1 MSLKINAD
9 QQRIQASGATP
20 TGNWVNSTY
29 SRTVSGVV
37 NILSVAHG
45 FIGDEKLYL
54 DFTSGGETDGT
65 YTVSKVDDDN
75 LSFQSSNLGV
85 ITAGNTVSYKRV
97 RSLSIQGDE
106 SVELSV
112 GVDANEKDALTLNLN
127 PQNNI
132 RVGVNTTDPQY
143 ELDVEGQ
150 IRTTR
155 SIISDTAQV
164 VNLDIQTIIN
174 PALALRAP
182 NLINYEDTD
191 VTSNTFGT
199 TFYPTADTPPLTDQS
214 RRVATTDFVYKV
226 ATNDTGGRVYV
237 SQTIGSDLNDGRSA
251 ARPVKTIKKAAQ
263 IAYGLQKAQPDPSDE
278 YVSLIVSGGEYLED
292 NPISLPRNC
301 SLIGDNLRRVIVR
314 PLNADRHMIK
324 ASNET
329 YVAGCVFRDALQ
341 NSSDPQST
349 VIHTWK
355 YAFVFDDKQR
365 LYYEPEL
372 AQIPAIPG
380 DKFRG
385 DNIFLITFN
394 NHTGSDITLQVGYF
408 VQGGSSGTLGTI
420 QEVNFTGPAGTPNAS
435 GTVKVL
441 ITSGVNDVFQDAEK
455 IFYDAVANNIITD
468 ITNPSVSDRFDVVD
482 AESLRPELET
492 ISNQIYQHTVNS
504 ERETTAFAADST
516 KVNLTTDRITITGHS
531 FKSGDQVYY
540 QKDENTN
547 ALGGLIDGTV
557 YYVRFVD
564 ADTIELF
571 DTWLNATTLTSTTG
585 RKDIT
590 AVSPDTSLHLFTS
603 GSIMPESNNM
613 RIFTHQYATGDGVV
627 YRASKMGAI
636 GGLLDGT
643 TYYIYKENNDWVR
656 FAATAANAL
665 NKDANGNDAPTTLD
679 LTGTGLGYQRFE
691 DATRLLSIATLDT
704 TLATQQ
710 TYNGPTFTLAGT
722 SYHDYEVGQE
732 VFLYGFQSSA
742 INWGAGTNPSWSLSS
757 GEVTVTI
764 ANVDNT
770 LTTALFSN
778 WQSLGECGLKFNFDG
793 AGSEALSKT
802 YLIDQFDLGSGTPS
816 LPGNTELG
824 MGYGRYNSSNLT
836 VTFVLRTAN
845 IQSTTNTA
853 TASGSTVSVLDNV
866 EDLNG
871 RKYIT
876 HRIERADGYA
886 LQFVVRS
893 AISVFDAQLNPTGN
907 QSVISTNNYVLASLR
922 NSPYG
927 FVKISQT
934 ARFRDGAESI
944 RANQEF
950 IAQEAYGYVKS
961 HYEKS
966 STRNSTLVI
975 GPTTFSALGMEF
987 DHPITSWA
995 VSDDVATIKVNQG
1008 HNLYRGYKNHA
1019 HIYDGGTASNAITI
1033 TAGSVQK
1040 NVTGA
1045 TYDPVSGDL
1054 VLSIG
1059 AHTFT
1064 TSDTLVIANGSLSF
1078 TCSRDNHATSHTYP
1092 RSTDPAYGA
1101 TLAITAVDAAGT
1113 VTVNVGTS
1121 AGVEI
1126 KGVAAF
1132 ANGFSLNST
1141 WPIKDIVDHRTFTLD
1156 LGVNSSGKNEAEGTT
1171 YTGTDGT
1178 FTDLRKPYRTPNSFP
1193 ENNKQADA
1201 ADLLAANAE
1210 MIAELS
1216 VEKMVADTG
1225 YSVPTGNTACTD
1237 DISDFLKKS
1246 LYHNL
1251 KWGGNDRVY
1260 DAANYFLKDV
1270 TTSNQSKYVT
1280 AFNNAKGYAAKVIRN
1295 LPILRHPHTT
1305 HPQQYETIT
1314 LDRATYGTVPN
1325 LTQDAAN
1332 LINTNNKFISEEA
1345 VERFVSSLTET
1356 PVTAVNGND
1365 ITINALNGTTPTNT
1379 TTHTFQG
1386 LSTYQFQ
1393 PTGADYNPQ
1402 TGEMVL
1408 TIASHPFVDGDRI
1421 LIAPNSLTFTCE
1433 MDNDG
1438 SNKTYP
1444 RTTDPFY
1451 NKYLG
1456 VIKVD
1461 ANNIKVNVGKAKTDV
1476 TPHTFV
1482 SAAANSVTRAV
1493 VYNDVGFTQHSVTNA
1508 AYEPITGVLTLT
1520 IPGHGFTVGEKV
1532 QVAQDSLTFT
1542 CSMDDNFSKHTYPRS
1557 TDPALNVWKS
1567 VSNITTD
1574 TFDINVG
1581 TTPPVTFTPTN
1592 AVYTP
1597 TTGLMEITVGN
1608 HSLAAP
1614 TSHTVTDATL
1624 ENHSGIMTVTIN
1636 DHGFQEG
1643 DKINLA
1649 VGSITMSCP
1658 HGGGGNESYPKAGQP
1673 IAGKW
1678 INIWGVT
1685 TNTFKFDCTG
1695 GVALTVDDVHTFVS
1709 AVSNGLQHVKE
1720 NIKLTTGAITFKCDE
1735 DSQSTEHAYPRAL
1748 VDSHTAIGGTNFNVT
1763 GASYNAVS
1771 GDMVLTV
1778 GNGHGLTTSDSVFVK
1793 PDSLSFNCTMDGN
1806 TSTKTYPRASDPYYG
1821 KSIPVKAVGS
1831 DTITLNVGQSPLVQH
1846 TVTDATYDPT
1856 TGIMVLDIGA
1866 HSLKANTSV
1875 KIANQSLSFQCN
1887 TDSYG
1892 SDHLYPRAS
1901 GQGGAT
1907 SDDPAYDTAVNITA
1921 VTATTITLDVGTAS
1935 DTSTHRWKPGFTAT
1949 NAITSGGDYIH
1960 TWQGGT
1966 SAGAITKGGTH
1977 YFPSSGIVHVETTAS
1992 HGMRNGDWVK
2002 LADNSITFSCA
2013 FGGASGPAAQKSYP
2027 RSGDP
2032 ISGKWQKIFNVTS
2045 TTFEIQVLSTIPSTN
2060 TDAHAFVSATTGGI
2074 TQKRDKSHNT
2084 SVPIV
2089 ATTGTT
2095 ITVDV
2100 GISSNTTTHAYQSAL
2115 GNSVI
2120 TGGNYAHSFVS
2131 ATSNGVKRSTS
2142 STINNYIPSS
2152 STYTPATG
2160 DLVLTIGSNELLAP
2174 TTHTASGGA
2183 YDPTTGIM
2191 TVTINGHG
2199 FAVGDKVKF
2208 DVGAISFSCTHGS
2221 GGTTAYPR
2229 STDPIANKWV
2239 IISNVTTNTFDV
2251 QVLDTVPSTNTTTH
2265 TYQGAA
2271 ADAISHARST
2281 VKIATN
2287 SIIYSCAQGGGN
2299 YTYPRITD
2307 PIAAARFSIPNH
2319 NQDCKDDVSDVL
2331 RAVAYNLVNG
2341 GNDAVYDHAGYFVGT
2356 THVDGEEFYA
2366 RAVMEIASDITQ
2378 QVIANETVNIR
2389 GWHGVGQSK
2398 DLTITVDPG
2407 GCTTPKS
2414 TVDTLFSIVE
2424 QAIATDSLAHATDTS
2439 ATTPTC
2445 TDVVSAI
2452 DTFFGIITTA
2462 LGTDGSYGD
2471 LSAVTRTFSPGDQ
2484 QCLDDILHIVRALQ
2498 YDLRYT
2504 GNSSIV
2510 ESANKYISSGA
2521 IAHVTQEVD
2530 YTRAIF
2536 AYAKELCIKA
2546 IRNDLEPGFFSNI
2559 APVSNSSITIDSS
2572 APECANVVSALT
2584 TNWGILDN
2592 VLSSGTLYSGTIT
2605 EPDPL
2610 ITEQDAAKYKF
2621 PLLNLFL
2628 DLPVVEASP
2637 FIQNSSVISFLGG
2650 SGCDIDGAKVAT
2662 PNVPR
2667 PGLKLDAQG
2676 NSIAQ
2681 FDPQG
2686 KSMVANAFT
2695 IISFGG
2701 TAYNVTNDGYTQ
2713 VVSVFAIFC
2722 QDGVVCQSGGYA
2734 SITNSASNFGTYSL
2748 RATGFREDPYS
2759 FDIGVID
2766 SITNDV
2772 DNNQVE
2778 SGRQVIQVSGTT
2790 LTNIPTE
2797 DYIIRIGGCN
2807 PTDPAVEHIILETEV
2822 VSGAPGTQVVAKI
2835 TTNRSM
2841 DYTDTAAP
2849 NTRNSYANGNLSNLV
2864 NRSIQFHRPSVVNS
2878 SSHTWEYS
2886 GSGNTYAALPQN
2898 GGFGLGT
2905 AYEASEQA
2913 FGQVYTSGTNEFGD
2927 FKVGNFVTIFNRT
2940 GAISFVGTVSISEL
2954 SSIKIV
2960 GGDITI
2966 TGFSDD
2972 DNLGGAFASD
2982 SLLPTQ
2988 ASVKDY
2994 ISNNLGPYLNQPYS
3008 TNAVPSALVQLTSSG
3023 KINIDQIPALRPFNI
3038 TSVTSQV
3045 ERLAIEDANAGD
3057 IAIETTAVDF
3067 SVAPASVNT
3076 GTEEITITAHGANT
3090 GDGLTYTEGTTAIG
3104 GLSTATKYFVIKVDD
3119 NTVKLA
3125 STSSNATNGTNLD
3138 LTGQGTGTHTFTTD
3152 GTAISYIL
3160 ENDLESQFL
3169 AFTPNSNY
3177 SFTNG
3182 AILTGSS
3189 TTARGTVQ
3197 SFNDGQI
3204 YNFVITD
3211 GGADYTG
3218 DFALT
3223 ISAPGGSGTQAT
3235 ATANVTSGIV
3245 TKVTITNPGSGYYSQ
3260 PTVTAPNS
3268 PTNNNA
3274 VLAAQIEGRVN
3285 INIAN
3290 NIKFDAGD
3298 FILDGAGAN
3307 EGTGTYSQSGTTITV
3322 DETGHNLSN
3331 ASLVFLDFTSGQGA
3345 DGFYTISLINANQ
3358 YTVTS
3363 AASASTSG
3371 NFARKRIVDLTRV
3384 INTSASNAANWTQ
3397 LTSTNI
3403 DASNIV
3409 AGTIDPERLASRG
3422 VSNSYTFLRGD
3433 SSWEYALQAIRPAT
3447 QDCIVIDGSVTDS
3460 TYIDTITI
3468 TNGGTSYTDGT
3479 YQNLPLEGGNVSV
3492 TDSGVARATYTVTSG
3507 VITSA
3512 TVTDSG
3518 TGYTAGFS
3526 ITIPAEFGGGNGA
3539 ILTAVKGTI
3548 NRVYGNIEI
3557 DMRKG
3562 DNLTPAATV
3571 YGNYGVFRF
3580 RKDVANQAVGNQS
3593 EGGFVIDND
3602 GQVTIDQGPGSELN
3616 ADKLD
3621 GNHGAFYQNAGS
3633 LNAGT
3638 LDPARLANTTYNIS
3652 ISGTADTANR
3662 VFNETASLTS
3672 NPSPAQAANGI
3683 SAALRNNSATGLTD
3697 GGTTHGIM
3705 TYRRE
3710 ATGSAAIQ
3718 IGYTDNDNLWIRGN
3732 SGGNTVY
3739 GNWSKIWSGANDGAA
3754 SGLDADKLDGSQ
3766 GLWYQSGY
3774 NFGNS
3779 KGGINTPMGDM
3790 FLPEV
3795 LGQDKMVFENFYLND
3810 SGLKYT
3816 LYIPG
3821 FHASTGANGN
3831 INTSGTYTIYS
3842 DVGATN
3848 NIGSIVVDA
3857 NGVSELTHTSGEIY
3871 SLVTG
3876 TIAFVG
3882 NNTNAN
3888 IYVVGPNPGTKWTVT
3903 SSNPISSGSTTVI
3916 GLRDAAAG
3924 AKLQIGKGS
3933 VSTTPTVDFR
3943 SSGQA
3948 PDYDVQFYISGGNT
3962 NNGNGTLR
3970 INTGDI
3976 TVNGNTVWHAG
3987 NDGSSSQL
3995 DAHYLD
4001 GFTQSTAANA
4011 NTIARRDASGH
4022 LTVND
4027 LTGDQGTFNNT
4038 GTGVLQLAGAN
4049 GVDLGKAATN
4059 SLSIKGRNSGT
4070 VGYIRFGT
4078 DTNDFGWN
4086 GTHLSYNG
4094 VYFRNARLGVGQSN
4108 PGSPLHVTKDQDGL
4122 AAWAT
4127 FESGA
4132 ANDGRILLGT
4142 SGGSPSITWDD
4153 KDNDNAWVMGA
4164 DDANVSY
4171 FVLKGFANPGAAATI
4186 NAQATTGSCNLAIYQ
4201 ATGRWFINRAA
4212 GTGAGS
4218 RLNVGGAIETDNQL
4232 KSTVATGTAPLSVS
4246 STTVC
4251 TNLNADLLDG
4261 YSALNLPYLQGVVN
4275 TWISDD
4281 GGQQRFYFANNSHTY
4296 IKTGDDFFFR
4306 NDSDQTFASWDQ
4318 GGRCHFHEP
4327 GGNSIQS
4334 TYRVQVTGD
4343 SGLNLNA
4350 SEGLSSGQ
4358 KSTVLRAG
4366 GDKQWIDSHGVF
4378 KRNRNSVGESITVAN
4393 GDCCMSAGPLTIN
4406 NGSTVTI
4413 DNGGSW
4419 TIV

>member
-1 MSLKINAD
+1 MSLKINSD
-9 QQRIQASGATP
+9 QQRIQASGVTP
-20 TGNWVNSTY
+20 TGNWVNATY
-29 SRTVSGVV
+29 SRTVSGTV

-45 FIGDEKLYL
+45 FIGSEKLYI
-54 DFTSGGETDGT
+54 DFTSGGEVDGT
-65 YTVSKVDDDN
+65 YTVTKVDDDN
-75 LSFQSSNLGV
+75 LQFSSSNLGV
-85 ITAGNTVSYKRV
+85 ITAGNTLSYKRV

-106 SVELSV
+106 TIEMSV

-191 VTSNTFGT
+191 VTSDTYGT

-263 IAYGLQKAQPDPSDE
+263 IAYTLQKATPDPSDE

-314 PLNADRHMIK
+314 PQNADRHMIK

-329 YVAGCVFRDALQ
+329 YVFGCVFRDALQ

-365 LYYEPEL
+365 MYYEPEL
-372 AQIPAIPG
+372 GQVPAIPG

-385 DNIFLITFN
+385 DNIFQITFT
-394 NHTGSDITLQVGYF
+394 NHTGNNTTLVAGYF
-408 VQGGSSGTLGTI
+408 VQGGSSGTLGTV
-420 QEVNFTGPAGTPNAS
+420 QSVNFTGPVASPYSTGTC
-435 GTVKVL
+435 TIL

-455 IFYDAVANNIITD
+455 LFYDAVAANIVTD
-468 ITNPSVSDRFDVVD
+468 INNNPSDRFDVAD

-492 ISNQIYQHTVNS
+492 ISNQIYQHTINS
-504 ERETTAFAADST
+504 ERETTAFAGDST
-516 KVNLTTDRITITGHS
+516 KVNLTTDTITITGHS
-531 FKSGDQVYY
+531 FKTGDQVYY
-540 QKDENTN
+540 QKDENTT
-547 ALGGLIDGTV
+547 ALGGLIDNSL
-557 YYVRFVD
+557 YYVRFID
-564 ADTIELF
+564 ANSIQLF
-571 DTWLNATTLTSTTG
+571 DTWTNATTTTSTTG
-585 RKDIT
+585 RKDLT
-590 AVSPDTSLHLFTS
+590 AVSTDTKLHLFTS
-603 GSIMPESNNM
+603 GKVMPEGNH
-613 RIFTHQYATGDGVV
+613 IFIDTHQFATGDGVV
-627 YRASKMGAI
+627 YRESKMGGI
-636 GGLLDGT
+636 TGLVDGT
-643 TYYIYKENNDWVR
+643 TYYIYKENTNWVR
-656 FAATAANAL
+656 LAASAANAVQ
-665 NKDANGNDAPTTLD
+665 KDAQGNDNPVTLTF
-679 LTGTGLGYQRFE
+679 TGTGQGYQRFE
-691 DATRLLSIATLDT
+691 LASRVLSIATIDT
-704 TLATQQ
+704 SLATQQ
-710 TYNGPTFTLAGT
+710 TYNGPVFNLSGT

-732 VFLYGFQSSA
+732 VNLYGFQSAA
-742 INWGAGTNPSWSLSS
+742 INFGASTNTSWSLAS

-764 ANVDNT
+764 STVDNS

-778 WQSLGECGLKFNFDG
+778 WSSLGACGLKFNFSG
-793 AGSEALSKT
+793 AGSEALSKV
-802 YLIDQFDLGSGTPS
+802 YEIDSFTTGSTAPS

-824 MGYGRYNSSNLT
+824 LGRGNYNSSNLT
-836 VTFVLRTAN
+836 VTFVLKVAD

-871 RKYIT
+871 RRYIT
-876 HRIERADGYA
+876 NRIERADGYS
-886 LQFVVRS
+886 LQFVVR
-893 AISVFDAQLNPTGN
+893 AAVSVFDATLNPTGN
-907 QSVISTNNYVLASLR
+907 QSVISTSNYVLASLR

-927 FVKISQT
+927 FTKISQT

-966 STRNSTLVI
+966 STRASNLVI
-975 GPTTFSALGMEF
+975 GPTTFNALGDTF
-987 DHPITSWA
+987 THPITEWSTA
-995 VSDDVATIKVNQG
+995 YNKLTVKCNTG
-1008 HNLYRGYKNHA
+1008 HNLFRGFQNHN
-1019 HIYDGGTASNAITI
+1019 HTYNGGTATNAITI
-1033 TAGSVQK
+1033 TQGSVQK

-1045 TYDPVSGDL
+1045 TYDPVTGDL
-1054 VLSIG
+1054 VLTIG
-1059 AHTFT
+1059 AHSYT
-1064 TSDTLVIANGSLSF
+1064 TANTLTIGNGALSF

-1092 RSTDPAYGA
+1092 RATDPAYGA
-1101 TLAITAVDAAGT
+1101 TLAITAVDAASS
-1113 VTVNVGTS
+1113 VTVNVGVS
-1121 AGVEI
+1121 AGVKI
-1126 KGVAAF
+1126 AGSGTAAI
-1132 ANGFSLNST
+1132 NGT
-1141 WPIKDIVDHRTFTLD
+1141 WAISDIVDHRTFILD
-1156 LGVNSSGKNEAEGTT
+1156 LGLTT
-1171 YTGTDGT
+1171 LATATTGTDGT
-1178 FTDLRKPYRTPNSFP
+1178 FVDIRKPYRTPNTFP
-1193 ENNKQADA
+1193 ANNKQADA
-1201 ADLLAANAE
+1201 ADLIAANAE
-1210 MIAELS
+1210 MIAEVA

-1237 DISDFLKKS
+1237 DIKDFLKKS

-1280 AFNNAKGYAAKVIRN
+1280 AFNLAKGYAQKVLRN
-1295 LPILRHPHTT
+1295 LPILRHPYTT

-1332 LINTNNKFISEEA
+1332 LINVNNKFISEEA
-1345 VERFVSSLTET
+1345 VERFISSLTET
-1356 PVTAVNGND
+1356 PIDAVSGND

-1379 TTHTFQG
+1379 TAHTFQG

-1393 PTGADYNPQ
+1393 PTNVTYDPIS
-1402 TGEMVL
+1402 GEMVI
-1408 TIASHPFVDGDRI
+1408 TIASHPFVDGDKI
-1421 LIAPNSLTFTCE
+1421 LIAPNSLSFTC
-1433 MDNDG
+1433 DLDG
-1438 SNKTYP
+1438 DTATKTYP
-1444 RTTDPFY
+1444 RTTDPYY
-1451 NKYLG
+1451 NKYIG
-1456 VIKVD
+1456 VRKVD

-1476 TPHTFV
+1476 TAHAFV
-1482 SAAANSVTRAV
+1482 SATSTAITRAV
-1493 VYNDVGFTQHSVTNA
+1493 VYNDIGYTQHTVTGA
-1508 AYEPITGVLTLT
+1508 SYEPITGVLTLK
-1520 IPGHGFTVGEKV
+1520 IPGHGFTIGEKV

-1542 CSMDDNFSKHTYPRS
+1542 CTMDDNFSKHTYPRA

-1581 TTPPVTFTPTN
+1581 TTPPVTYTPTN

-1597 TTGLMEITVGN
+1597 TTGLMEVTIGN
-1608 HSLAAP
+1608 HSITAP
-1614 TSHTVTDATL
+1614 TSHTPTGATL
-1624 ENHSGIMTVTIN
+1624 ENSTGIMTVTIN

-1649 VGSITMSCP
+1649 VGAITMSCAY
-1658 HGGGGNESYPKAGQP
+1658 GGSGSESYPKAGQYLD
-1673 IAGKW
+1673 GKW
-1678 INIWGVT
+1678 VNIWGVT
-1685 TNTFKFDCTG
+1685 QNTFKFDCTG
-1695 GVALTVDDVHTFVS
+1695 GAALTVNDAHTFVS
-1709 AVSNGLQHVKE
+1709 AVSNSLKHVAE
-1720 NIKLTTGAITFKCDE
+1720 NIKLTNGAITFKCDE
-1735 DSQSTEHAYPRAL
+1735 DSQSTEHSYPRTT
-1748 VDSHTAIGGTNFNVT
+1748 VDSHTAGAGT
-1763 GASYNAVS
+1763 
-1771 GDMVLTV
+1771 
-1778 GNGHGLTTSDSVFVK
+1778 
-1793 PDSLSFNCTMDGN
+1793 
-1806 TSTKTYPRASDPYYG
+1806 
-1821 KSIPVKAVGS
+1821 
-1831 DTITLNVGQSPLVQH
+1831 
-1846 TVTDATYDPT
+1846 TYDPA
-1856 TGIMVLDIGA
+1856 TGIM
-1866 HSLKANTSV
+1866 
-1875 KIANQSLSFQCN
+1875 KI
-1887 TDSYG
+1887 T
-1892 SDHLYPRAS
+1892 
-1901 GQGGAT
+1901 
-1907 SDDPAYDTAVNITA
+1907 
-1921 VTATTITLDVGTAS
+1921 
-1935 DTSTHRWKPGFTAT
+1935 
-1949 NAITSGGDYIH
+1949 
-1960 TWQGGT
+1960 
-1966 SAGAITKGGTH
+1966 
-1977 YFPSSGIVHVETTAS
+1977 TTAA
-1992 HGMRNGDWVK
+1992 HGMRNGDWIK
-2002 LADNSITFSCA
+2002 MAENSITFSCA
-2013 FGGASGPAAQKSYP
+2013 FGGASGPASQKSYP
-2027 RSGDP
+2027 RATDP
-2032 ISGKWQKIFNVTS
+2032 IAGKWQKIFNVTS
-2045 TTFEIQVLSTIPSTN
+2045 TTFEVQVLSTIPSTN
-2060 TDAHAFVSATTGGI
+2060 TDTHTFVSATSGGI
-2074 TQKRDKSHNT
+2074 TQKRDKSYNT
-2084 SVPIV
+2084 SVPVV

-2095 ITVDV
+2095 VTLDV
-2100 GISSNTTTHAYQSAL
+2100 GISTNTTTHAYQSAL

-2120 TGGNYAHSFVS
+2120 TGGNYAHTWIS
-2131 ATSNGVKRSTS
+2131 ATSNGVKRATS
-2142 STINNYIPSS
+2142 STINNYNPSA
-2152 STYTPATG
+2152 STYDPNTG
-2160 DLVLTIGSNELLAP
+2160 AMVLTIGSNNFLAP

-2183 YDPTTGIM
+2183 YDPLTGIM
-2191 TVTINGHG
+2191 TVTITNHG
-2199 FAVGDKVKF
+2199 FKVGDKVKF
-2208 DVGAISFSCTHGS
+2208 AVGAISFSCTHGS

-2239 IISNVTTNTFDV
+2239 TIANVTANTFDV
-2251 QVLDTVPSTNTTTH
+2251 QVLDTVPSTNTTPH
-2265 TYQGAA
+2265 TYQSAA
-2271 ADAISHARST
+2271 ADAISYARST

-2287 SIIYSCAQGGGN
+2287 SIIYSCGHGAGN
-2299 YTYPRITD
+2299 HTYPRATD
-2307 PIAAARFSIPNH
+2307 PIANPRFTIPNH
-2319 NQDCKDDVSDVL
+2319 NQDCKDDASDVL

-2356 THVDGEEFYA
+2356 THVDGEQFQA
-2366 RAVMEIASDITQ
+2366 RAVFEIASDITQ

-2389 GWHGVGQSK
+2389 GWHGVEQTK
-2398 DLTITVDPG
+2398 DLTITVDPN
-2407 GCTTPKS
+2407 GCATPKS

-2424 QAIATDSLAHATDTS
+2424 QAIATDSLAHATDTAAS
-2439 ATTPTC
+2439 TPTC
-2445 TDVVSAI
+2445 TDVVSAT
-2452 DTFFGIITTA
+2452 DTLFAIVTTA
-2462 LGTDGSYGD
+2462 LGTDGSYGN
-2471 LSAVTRTFSPGDQ
+2471 LNSVVRTVSEGDQ
-2484 QCLDDILHIVRALQ
+2484 QCIDDILHVVRAFQ

-2504 GNSSIV
+2504 GNSKTV
-2510 ESANKYISSGA
+2510 EAANKYITSGA
-2521 IAHVTQEVD
+2521 ISHVTEEVD

-2546 IRNDLEPGFFSNI
+2546 IRNNLEAGFFSQI
-2559 APVSNSSITIDSS
+2559 APVSNGSITVDSS

-2592 VLSSGTLYSGTIT
+2592 VLSSATAYSGTIT
-2605 EPDPL
+2605 NPDPL
-2610 ITEQDAAKYKF
+2610 ISEQDAAKYTF

-2628 DLPVVEASP
+2628 DLPVIEASP
-2637 FIQNSSVISFLGG
+2637 FIQNASLISFLGG
-2650 SGCDIDGAKVAT
+2650 SGCDIDGAKCAT

-2667 PGLKLDAQG
+2667 PGLKLNSQG
-2676 NSIAQ
+2676 NTIAQ

-2701 TAYNVTNDGYTQ
+2701 TGYNITNDGYTQ

-2722 QDGVVCQSGGYA
+2722 QDGIVCQSGGYA
-2734 SITNSASNFGTYSL
+2734 SVTNSASNFGTYSL
-2748 RATGFREDPYS
+2748 RASGFRADPYA

-2772 DNNQVE
+2772 DGNQVE
-2778 SGRQVIQVSGTT
+2778 TGRQVIQVSGTA

-2797 DYIIRIGGCN
+2797 DYIIRIGGTS

-2822 VSGAPGTQVVAKI
+2822 ISGSPGTQIVAKI

-2841 DYTDTAAP
+2841 DYTDTASP
-2849 NTRNSYANGNLSNLV
+2849 NTRYRYADGNLGGLV
-2864 NRSIQFHRPSVVNS
+2864 SRAIQFHRPSIVNS

-2905 AYEASEQA
+2905 AYEASEQS

-2927 FKVGNFVTIFNRT
+2927 FKVGNFVTIYNRT
-2940 GAISFVGTVSISEL
+2940 GNISFVGTVSISEL

-2972 DNLGGAFASD
+2972 DNLGGTFASD
-2982 SLLPTQ
+2982 ALLPTQ

-3038 TSVTSQV
+3038 TSVASEA
-3045 ERLAIEDANAGD
+3045 ERLAIEDASAGD
-3057 IAIETTAVDF
+3057 IAIETTATSF

-3076 GTEEITITAHGANT
+3076 GTEAITITGHGRNT

-3119 NTVKLA
+3119 NNVKLA
-3125 STSSNATNGTNLD
+3125 STTSNASNGTAID

-3169 AFTPNSNY
+3169 AFIPNQNY
-3177 SFTNG
+3177 AFTNG
-3182 AILTGSS
+3182 NIITGSS
-3189 TTARGTVQ
+3189 TTARGTIQ
-3197 SFNDGQI
+3197 SYNDGQI
-3204 YNFVITD
+3204 YNFVISD
-3211 GGADYTG
+3211 GGTGYTG

-3223 ISAPGGSGTQAT
+3223 ISAPDSGSGTQAA
-3235 ATANVTSGIV
+3235 ATANVTSGVV
-3245 TKVTITNPGSGYYSQ
+3245 TKVTITNAGSGYYSQ
-3260 PTVTAPNS
+3260 PTVTVTPPGS
-3268 PTNNNA
+3268 GTTA
-3274 VLAAQIEGRVN
+3274 VIAAQIEGRVA

-3307 EGTGTYSQSGTTITV
+3307 EGTGTYTQSATTITIN
-3322 DETGHNLSN
+3322 ENGHNLSN
-3331 ASLVFLDFTSGQGA
+3331 ASLVYLDFTSGA
-3345 DGFYTISLINANQ
+3345 SNDGFYTISLVNANQ

-3363 AASASTSG
+3363 ATSVTTSG
-3371 NFARKRIVDLTRV
+3371 NVSRKRIIDLARV

-3409 AGTIDPERLASRG
+3409 AGVVDPERLAG
-3422 VSNSYTFLRGD
+3422 KGTSNSYTFLRGD
-3433 SSWEYALQAIRPAT
+3433 SSWEYALQAIRPTT
-3447 QDCIVIDGSVTDS
+3447 QDCVVVGGSLTDS
-3460 TYIDTITI
+3460 TYIDSITI
-3468 TNGGTSYTDGT
+3468 TNGGTGYTDGT
-3479 YQNLPLEGGNVSV
+3479 YQNIPLEGGNVSV
-3492 TDSGVARATYTVTSG
+3492 TDTGVARATYIVTSG

-3512 TVTDSG
+3512 TITDSG

-3539 ILTAVKGTI
+3539 ILAAVKGTI
-3548 NRVYGNIEI
+3548 NRSYGNIEI
-3557 DMRKG
+3557 DIRKG

-3580 RKDVANQAVGNQS
+3580 RKDVANQAVGNQDQ
-3593 EGGFVIDND
+3593 GGFVIDNN
-3602 GQVTIDQGPGSELN
+3602 GQVTIDQGAGSELN

-3621 GNHGAFYQNAGS
+3621 GNHGAFYQNAGN
-3633 LNAGT
+3633 LTAGT
-3638 LDPARLANTTYNIS
+3638 IDPARLANTTYNIS

-3662 VFNETASLTS
+3662 IFNETASLTS
-3672 NPSPAQAANGI
+3672 NPSPAQAANGV

-3697 GGTTHGIM
+3697 GGTTHGIT

-3718 IGYTDNDNLWIRGN
+3718 LGWTDNDNLWIRGN
-3732 SGGNTVY
+3732 SGGNAVY
-3739 GNWSKIWSGANDGAA
+3739 GNWNQIWSGANDGAA
-3754 SGLDADKLDGSQ
+3754 SGLDADKLDAHQ

-3774 NFGNS
+3774 NFGAS
-3779 KGGINTPMGDM
+3779 QGGINKPMGDM

-3795 LGQDKMVFENFYLND
+3795 LGQDKMVFENFYVND

-3816 LYIPG
+3816 LYIPDY
-3821 FHASTGANGN
+3821 HARTGTNGN
-3831 INTSGTYTIYS
+3831 INPSGTYTIYS

-3857 NGVSELTHTSGEIY
+3857 NGVTEATHTSGEVY
-3871 SLVTG
+3871 TLVTG

-3924 AKLQIGKGS
+3924 AKLQIGKAAT
-3933 VSTTPTVDFR
+3933 STTPTLDFR

-3948 PDYDVQFYISGGNT
+3948 PNYDVQMIVSGGNT
-3962 NNGNGTLR
+3962 NDGNGTLR

-4001 GFTQSTAANA
+4001 GFVQSTAASG

-4027 LTGDQGTFNNT
+4027 LTGDQGIFNNT
-4038 GTGVLQLAGAN
+4038 GTSVLQLAGGN

-4059 SLSIKGRNSGT
+4059 SLSVKGRNSGS

-4078 DTNDFGWN
+4078 DGNDFGWD
-4086 GTHLSYNG
+4086 GTSLSYNN
-4094 VYFRNARLGVGQSN
+4094 VHFRGGRLGIGTNDPQANFSAGTDTTLLAVTDGGGSSGYKEIAHFAAGNDSNDSGAILRVGHHGNDRGLYIKSGRESGDRAIARFGLRN
-4108 PGSPLHVTKDQDGL
+4108 SSATDNDIVTLRQDGG
-4122 AAWAT
+4122 T
-4127 FESGA
+4127 YYVGI
-4132 ANDGRILLGT
+4132 NDTTPSYLLDVAGDIRT
-4142 SGGSPSITWDD
+4142 T
-4153 KDNDNAWVMGA
+4153 
-4164 DDANVSY
+4164 NV
-4171 FVLKGFANPGAAATI
+4171 L
-4186 NAQATTGSCNLAIYQ
+4186 
-4201 ATGRWFINRAA
+4201 R
-4212 GTGAGS
+4212 
-4218 RLNVGGAIETDNQL
+4218 
-4232 KSTVATGTAPLSVS
+4232 STVATGTSPIVVS
-4246 STTVC
+4246 STTEC
-4251 TNLNADLLDG
+4251 TNLNAAQLQG
-4261 YSALNLPYLQGVVN
+4261 YTANNLPYLRALIN
-4275 TWISDD
+4275 TWNDSSE
-4281 GGQQRFYFANNSHTY
+4281 GQPRFYFSNNSHTY
-4296 IKTGDDFFFR
+4296 FRTGSDFFFR
-4306 NDSDQTFASWDQ
+4306 NDADTSIGSLNDNGCWTFYSGSDTT
-4318 GGRCHFHEP
+4318 
-4327 GGNSIQS
+4327 QS
-4334 TYRVQVTGD
+4334 TYGLQVN
-4343 SGLNLNA
+4343 GLNGVNLNA

-4358 KSTVLRAG
+4358 KSTVLRAS
-4366 GDKQWIDSHGVF
+4366 GDKLWIDTYGIF
-4378 KRNRNSVGESITVAN
+4378 RRNRDTVAEDIQVNN
-4393 GDCCMSAGPLTIN
+4393 GDNTMSAGPITIN
-4406 NGSTVTI
+4406 NGNTI
-4413 DNGGSW
+4413 TINNGGTWS
-4419 TIV
+4419 IV